1 MKKLIAFIFIF
12 GLSSSLQ
19 AKKVKFAVDMGTYTI
34 SPNGIHII
42 GDFQVLAGFGTLDW
56 DPATTQLNQEGNST
70 IYSIVVNLPAF
81 NKYEFKFV
89 NGDQTYETEFV
100 PDESRVGGF
109 NDNRWLY
116 VDSLANDTTYAGAV
130 IFGANAPA
138 GKTLVRY
145 KVDMS
150 NAGNLSNNGIH
161 IGTSYQSSAFDP
173 TKIRLYSFGNNV
185 YEIINY
191 TTNNTY
197 GFIYYNGNNAIN
209 TETVPSSCSLLGK
222 RSINVVKDT
231 VLPVIC
237 FSSCTVCVG
246 VGFKENTKSETV
258 LKLYPNPATDALTI
272 QSNISGKYSVTILNV
287 LGKQVLHYSD
297 LDTEKTT
304 VTIQDLSSGIYVVQ
318 ISGNKNQITT
328 QKLVVN

>member
-1 MKKLIAFIFIF
+1 MKKLIASIFILI
-12 GLSSSLQ
+12 LSTSLQ

-42 GDFQVLAGFGTLDW
+42 GDFQVMAGFGTIDW
-56 DPATTQLNQEGNST
+56 DPSTTPLTQEGNST
-70 IYSIVVNLPAF
+70 IYSVVVNLPAF

-89 NGDQTYETEFV
+89 NGIQTYETEFV

-150 NAGNLSNNGIH
+150 NAGNLSNSGVH
-161 IGTSYQSSAFDP
+161 VGTSYQSSAFDP

-197 GFIYYNGNNAIN
+197 GFIYYNGNNAVN
-209 TETVPSSCSLLGK
+209 TETVPSSCSSSGK

-231 VLPVIC
+231 VLPAIC

-246 VGFKENTKSETV
+246 VGFKENTKPETV
-258 LKLYPNPATDALTI
+258 LKLFPNPATDVLTV
-272 QSNISGKYSVTILNV
+272 QSNISGKYSVIVFNV

-297 LDTEKTT
+297 LETEKNTLN
-304 VTIQDLSSGIYVVQ
+304 IQNLSSGIYIVQ
-318 ISGNKNQITT
+318 IFGSKNQSTT